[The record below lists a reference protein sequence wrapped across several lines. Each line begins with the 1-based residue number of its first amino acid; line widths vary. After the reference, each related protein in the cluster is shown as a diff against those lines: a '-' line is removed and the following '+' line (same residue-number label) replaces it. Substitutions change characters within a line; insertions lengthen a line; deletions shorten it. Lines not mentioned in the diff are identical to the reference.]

1 MQDAAVVSEAT
12 ARHHALALLR
22 RRGTNREAYAGV
34 IEASCGPGQMG
45 YDIAGGRITVPS
57 KYSRMTPHT
66 FVIDELLGEIRA
78 GQGDLFGFH

>member
-1 MQDAAVVSEAT
+1 MQDATAVSAET
-12 ARHHALALLR
+12 ARHHALAMLR

-34 IEASCGPGQMG
+34 IECSCGPGQMG

-57 KYSRMTPHT
+57 KYSGMTSHT
-66 FVIDELLGEIRA
+66 FVIDALLVEIRA